1 VTAADLRVSE
11 VTLPAPPRLPAL
23 RRLWRDRT
31 AVLGL
36 LLLGL
41 SVLAAVVGPAVAPYD
56 PAELHVDALL
66 QGPGPRYWLGTDEL
80 GRDLLSRVLL
90 GARVSLSIA
99 GSVVALA
106 AGVGI
111 TIGLVAG
118 YYGGWLDAL
127 LMRCMDIVFAFP
139 AVLLAL
145 AMVSVLGTS
154 TRNLVLAI
162 TVVYVPVFA
171 RLVRGLTRQ
180 ARGEQFVEAARA
192 LGANDARIVLLHILP
207 NISAPILV
215 QASVILAYAIL
226 VEAALSFLGLG
237 VQPPTPTWGGMLSAG
252 KGHMEF
258 SPWVALVPG
267 LAIMLTVLGFN
278 LVGDG
283 VRDLLDP
290 RLRSYST

>member
-1 VTAADLRVSE
+1 MAVADIQVPQVS
-11 VTLPAPPRLPAL
+11 LPEPRRFPAL
-23 RRLWRDRT
+23 RRLGRDW
-31 AVLGL
+31 AGLLGL

-41 SVLAAVVGPAVAPYD
+41 SIAAAVVGPAVAPYD
-56 PAELHVDALL
+56 PSEIHVDAIL
-66 QGPGPRYWLGTDEL
+66 QGPGPRFWLGTDEL

-99 GSVVALA
+99 ASVVTLA
-106 AGVGI
+106 AGFGI
-111 TIGLVAG
+111 AIGLGAG
-118 YYGGWLDAL
+118 YYGGRLDAL
-127 LMRCMDIVFAFP
+127 LMRCMDILFAFP

-145 AMVSVLGTS
+145 AIVSVLGTG

-171 RLVRGLTRQ
+171 RLVRGLTQ
-180 ARGEQFVEAARA
+180 QTRGELFVEAARA
-192 LGANDARIVLLHILP
+192 LGANDVRIVLQHILP

-215 QASVILAYAIL
+215 QVSVILAYAIL

-252 KGHMEF
+252 KGHMEL
-258 SPWVALVPG
+258 SPWVAIVPG

-278 LVGDG
+278 LVGDA

-290 RLRSYST
+290 RLRSYSA